1 MQTIEERVHGMG
13 MAYIDGSAGRELP
26 AFLQLKAA
34 AAGFRNLNARLGS
47 DEAANHHMVVS
58 QVHSLLAAI
67 LELESL
73 GVEKDAIHA
82 AVAEVRQIHAASP
95 IIARMQNWP
104 RGYAGD
110 HETIEI
116 ILSGR
121 CVSQKGTLAYHLERY
136 VLDCPASQQHRN
148 KVARQAD
155 RIRATITENSDAN
168 VLVVACGSCP
178 DLRML
183 FRELKTFRG
192 ELWLNDIDKEALARS
207 VAQIAQVFPNVRSA
221 PGNVVELLRDAK
233 SLPSFDLIVAGGLFD
248 YLEDRVARFVI
259 KGAYACLRP
268 GGRFFFTNIGRNP
281 YRPWM
286 EYCGEWF
293 LLERDS
299 ESLQGMAMAAGVP
312 AENLALS
319 QETTGL
325 THLVEITRAQ
335 QV

>member
-1 MQTIEERVHGMG
+1 MG
-13 MAYIDGSAGRELP
+13 IGDVGGSAGRELP
-26 AFLQLKAA
+26 AFLQLKTV
-34 AAGFRNLNARLGS
+34 AAGFRYLNARLGD

-73 GVEKDAIHA
+73 GVEKHAIHS

-110 HETIEI
+110 HETIEL

-121 CVSQKGTLAYHLERY
+121 CVSQRGTLAYHLERY

-148 KVARQAD
+148 KVVRQAEL
-155 RIRATITENSDAN
+155 IRSMIAENPEAN
-168 VLVVACGSCP
+168 ILVVACGSCP

-183 FRELKTFRG
+183 ANELRTFRG
-192 ELWLNDIDKEALARS
+192 QLWLNDIDEEALERSAR
-207 VAQIAQVFPNVRSA
+207 QIGQIVPHVTAA

-233 SLPSFDLIVAGGLFD
+233 SLPRFDLIVAGGLFD

-259 KGAYACLRP
+259 KGAYSCLRP

-286 EYCGEWF
+286 EYCGEWC
-293 LLERDS
+293 LLERDP
-299 ESLQGMAMAAGVP
+299 ESVRRLALGAGVP
-312 AENLALS
+312 AENVSIS

-325 THLVEITRAQ
+325 THLAEIKRPQ
-335 QV
+335 QI